1 MTNKGASQ
9 NPLNGVDSEIAELIS
24 EDLKRQ
30 NTHIHLIA
38 SENFAMRIYS
48 FELYIVNSAYRISL

>member
-30 NTHIHLIA
+30 NTHVHLIA
-38 SENFAMRIYS
+38 SENFTLPAII
-48 FELYIVNSAYRISL
+48 EATCVP